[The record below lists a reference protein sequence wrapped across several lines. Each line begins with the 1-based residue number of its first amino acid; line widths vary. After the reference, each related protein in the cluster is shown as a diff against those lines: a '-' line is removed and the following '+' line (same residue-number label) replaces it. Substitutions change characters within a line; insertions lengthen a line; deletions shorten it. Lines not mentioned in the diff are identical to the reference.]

1 MDLACGVGKL
11 ASSRVYDEYRAELQ
25 SYREKA
31 RLYGG
36 KEAIE
41 KLHSEG
47 RMTARERLEALLD
60 AGSFVELDAFMT
72 HRFTDFGMD
81 KRKGLGDGVIAGYG
95 LIDGRP
101 VFVYA
106 EDSTFMGGSLGEAHL
121 QKMGKTLDLA
131 LKMGVPFVGL
141 NDSGGARIQE
151 GAVSLSTLGELFA
164 RNVAASGVIPQVT
177 AVMGPCAGGAV
188 YSPALEDFV
197 IMVDKTSYMFITG
210 PRVVKTVTGE
220 EVSNDS
226 LGGARVQNT
235 KSGVAHFLA
244 SDEREGVDLIR
255 KLLSYL
261 PANNLEDP
269 PTSKTSD
276 PPDRID
282 EDLNALIPTDPGK
295 SYNMLEL
302 INRAFDKGTFFEVHR
317 LFAPN
322 AVVGFA
328 RLAGMPVGIVANQPA
343 VMAGVLDV
351 NSADKIARFIRFCDC
366 FNLPIIT
373 FVDVPGYLPGVAQEH
388 GGIIRH
394 GAKVIYAYS
403 EAEVP
408 KVTVVARKAYGGAYI
423 GMCSK
428 SLGGDVVFAYPSA
441 EIAVMGPEGAVEIIY
456 HRELEK
462 APAEKRQELAAQL
475 AEEYRRK
482 FANPYEAA
490 ARGYVNAV
498 IEPKETRPELIKAL
512 KMLSL
517 GKRVPKPPPPKK
529 HGNMPV

>member
-1 MDLACGVGKL
+1 L
-11 ASSRVYDEYRAELQ
+11 ASRSYEDYRAELESQ
-25 SYREKA
+25 RERAK
-31 RLYGG
+31 LFGG

-41 KLHSEG
+41 KIHSDG
-47 RMTARERLEALLD
+47 RLTARERLDGLLD
-60 AGSFVELDAFMT
+60 PGSFVELDAFMT

-95 LIDGRP
+95 LIAGRP
-101 VFVYA
+101 VCVYS
-106 EDSTFMGGSLGEAHL
+106 EDATFMGGSLGEAHL
-121 QKMGKTLDLA
+121 QKMSKTLDLA
-131 LKMGVPFVGL
+131 LKLGVPFVGI

-164 RNVAASGVIPQVT
+164 RNVAASGVIPQIT

-210 PRVVKTVTGE
+210 PRVIKTVTGE
-220 EVSNDS
+220 EVSTES
-226 LGGARVQNT
+226 LGGARAQNT

-244 SDEREGVDLIR
+244 STEKEGLGLIR
-255 KLLSYL
+255 TLLSYL
-261 PANNLEDP
+261 PQNNLDDP
-269 PTSKTSD
+269 PILKIDD
-276 PPDRID
+276 PPDRMD
-282 EDLNALIPTDPGK
+282 EELNNVIPTDPSK
-295 SYNMLEL
+295 SYNILDV
-302 INRAFDKGTFFEVHR
+302 INRVFDKGSFFEIHR

-328 RLAGMPVGIVANQPA
+328 RLAGMPIGIIANQPA
-343 VMAGVLDV
+343 VMAGVLDI
-351 NSADKIARFIRFCDC
+351 NSADKIARFVRFCDC
-366 FNLPIIT
+366 FSLPIIT
-373 FVDVPGYLPGVAQEH
+373 FVDVPGYLPGVKEEH

-403 EAEVP
+403 EAEAP
-408 KVTVVARKAYGGAYI
+408 KVTIVVRKAYGGAYI

-428 SLGGDVVFAYPSA
+428 SLGGDVVFAYPTA

-462 APAEKRQELAAQL
+462 AAPEERAKLAAQL
-475 AEEYRRK
+475 ADEYRRK

-498 IEPKETRPELIKAL
+498 IEPKETRPELVKAL

-517 GKRVPKPPPPKK
+517 GKKVPKPAPPKK
-529 HGNMPV
+529 HGNIPL

>member
-1 MDLACGVGKL
+1 
-11 ASSRVYDEYRAELQ
+11 
-25 SYREKA
+25 
-31 RLYGG
+31 
-36 KEAIE
+36 
-41 KLHSEG
+41 
-47 RMTARERLEALLD
+47 MTARERLETLLD
-60 AGSFVELDAFMT
+60 AGTLVELDAFMT

-101 VFVYA
+101 VCVYA

-121 QKMGKTLDLA
+121 QKMSKTLDLA
-131 LKMGVPFVGL
+131 LKMGVPFIGL

-164 RNVAASGVIPQVT
+164 KNVVASGVVPQIT
-177 AVMGPCAGGAV
+177 AIMGPCAGGAV

-220 EVSNDS
+220 DVSTDS

-235 KSGVAHFLA
+235 KSGVAHFFA
-244 SDEREGVDLIR
+244 SDEREALGLVR
-255 KLLSYL
+255 RLLGYL
-261 PANNLEDP
+261 PPNNMEDP
-269 PTSKTSD
+269 PTSQVTD
-276 PPDRID
+276 PPERAD
-282 EDLNALIPTDPGK
+282 EDLNSLIPVDPNK
-295 SYNMLEL
+295 SYNILDL
-302 INRAFDKGTFFEVHR
+302 ITRVFDAESFFEVQR

-328 RLAGMPVGIVANQPA
+328 RIAGMPVGIIANQPA
-343 VMAGVLDV
+343 VMAGVLDI
-351 NSADKIARFIRFCDC
+351 NSADKIARFVRFCDC
-366 FNLPIIT
+366 FNLPIVT

-408 KVTVVARKAYGGAYI
+408 KVTIVVRKAYGGAYI

-428 SLGGDVVFAYPSA
+428 SLGGDVVFAYPTA

-456 HRELEK
+456 HREIEA
-462 APAEKRQELAAQL
+462 APPEKRREVAAQL
-475 AEEYRRK
+475 ADDYRQK

-498 IEPKETRPELIKAL
+498 IEPKETRPELFKAL

-517 GKRVPKPPPPKK
+517 GKRVPKPMPPKK
-529 HGNMPV
+529 HGNIPL

>member
-1 MDLACGVGKL
+1 M
-11 ASSRVYDEYRAELQ
+11 SSKRAYEEYLAELR

-36 KEAIE
+36 KEAVE
-41 KLHSEG
+41 KLHKEG
-47 RMTARERLEALLD
+47 RMTARERLEGLLD
-60 AGSFVELDAFMT
+60 PGSLVELDAFVT

-81 KRKGLGDGVIAGYG
+81 KRKGLGDGVIAGCG
-95 LIDGRP
+95 LIGGQP
-101 VFVYA
+101 ICVYA

-164 RNVAASGVIPQVT
+164 RNVAASGVVPQIT
-177 AVMGPCAGGAV
+177 AIMGPCAGGAV

-235 KSGVAHFLA
+235 KSGVAHFFA
-244 SDEREGVDLIR
+244 ADEQGALRLIR
-255 KLLSYL
+255 TLLSYL
-261 PANNLEDP
+261 PPNNLEDP
-269 PTSKTSD
+269 PTAETDD

-282 EDLNALIPTDPGK
+282 EELNALIPSDPSK
-295 SYNMLEL
+295 SYNILEV
-302 INRAFDKGTFFEVHR
+302 INRVFDLGSFFEVQQM
-317 LFAPN
+317 FAQN

-328 RLAGMPVGIVANQPA
+328 RLSGMPVGVVANQPA
-343 VMAGVLDV
+343 VMAGVMDI
-351 NSADKIARFIRFCDC
+351 NSSDKIARFVRFCDC

-373 FVDVPGYLPGVAQEH
+373 FVDVPGYMPGVNQEH
-388 GGIIRH
+388 SGIIRH

-403 EAEVP
+403 EAETP
-408 KVTVVARKAYGGAYI
+408 KITVVVRKAYGGAYI
-423 GMCSK
+423 AMCSK
-428 SLGGDVVFAYPSA
+428 SLGADIVLAYPTA

-456 HRELEK
+456 HRELEN
-462 APAEKRQELAAQL
+462 APPEKRLEVAAQL
-475 AEEYRRK
+475 AEDYRRK

-498 IEPKETRPELIKAL
+498 IEPKETRPELVKAL
-512 KMLSL
+512 KVLSL
-517 GKRVPKPPPPKK
+517 GKRVPKPPPAKK
-529 HGNMPV
+529 HGNIPL

>member
-1 MDLACGVGKL
+1 LACGVEKL
-11 ASSRVYDEYRAELQ
+11 ASARPYEDFRAELQ

-31 RLYGG
+31 RLFGG

-41 KLHSEG
+41 RIHSEG
-47 RMTARERLEALLD
+47 RMTARERLEGLLD
-60 AGSFVELDAFMT
+60 PGSFVELDAFMT

-95 LIDGRP
+95 LVGGRP
-101 VFVYA
+101 VCVYA
-106 EDSTFMGGSLGEAHL
+106 EDATFMGGSLGEAHL

-151 GAVSLSTLGELFA
+151 GAVSLSTLGEVFA
-164 RNVAASGVIPQVT
+164 KNVAASGVVPQIT

-220 EVSNDS
+220 EVSTES

-235 KSGVAHFLA
+235 KSGVAHFL
-244 SDEREGVDLIR
+244 SSNEREALDLIR
-255 KLLSYL
+255 TLLSYL
-261 PANNLEDP
+261 PSNNMEEP
-269 PTSKTSD
+269 PTSKTED

-282 EDLNALIPTDPGK
+282 ENLNTLIPTDPSK
-295 SYNMLEL
+295 SYNILDL
-302 INRAFDKGTFFEVHR
+302 VNRVFDRGSFFEVHR
-317 LFAPN
+317 LFAQN

-343 VMAGVLDV
+343 VMAGVLDI

-366 FNLPIIT
+366 FNFPIVT
-373 FVDVPGYLPGVAQEH
+373 FVDVPGYLPGVTQEH
-388 GGIIRH
+388 SGIIRH

-403 EAEVP
+403 EADVP
-408 KVTVVARKAYGGAYI
+408 KITVVVRKAYGGAYI

-456 HRELEK
+456 HRELES
-462 APAEKRQELAAQL
+462 APPEKRKEVAAQL
-475 AEEYRRK
+475 AEEYRRR

-490 ARGYVNAV
+490 ARGYVNVV
-498 IEPKETRPELIKAL
+498 IEPKETRPELVKAL

-517 GKRVPKPPPPKK
+517 GKRVPKPAPPKK
-529 HGNMPV
+529 HGNIPL

>member
-1 MDLACGVGKL
+1 
-11 ASSRVYDEYRAELQ
+11 
-25 SYREKA
+25 
-31 RLYGG
+31 
-36 KEAIE
+36 
-41 KLHSEG
+41 
-47 RMTARERLEALLD
+47 MTARERLEALLD
-60 AGSFVELDAFMT
+60 KGSFVELDAFMT
-72 HRFTDFGMD
+72 HRFTDFDMD

-101 VFVYA
+101 VCVYA

-121 QKMGKTLDLA
+121 QKMNKTLDLA

-164 RNVAASGVIPQVT
+164 KNVEASGVVPQVT

-226 LGGARVQNT
+226 LGGARVQNMQ
-235 KSGVAHFLA
+235 SGVAHFLA
-244 SDEREGVDLIR
+244 SDEREGLGIVKRI
-255 KLLSYL
+255 LSYL
-261 PANNLEDP
+261 PANNMEDP
-269 PTSKTSD
+269 PTLRTED
-276 PPDRID
+276 PPDRVD
-282 EDLNALIPTDPGK
+282 EELNALIPIDPSK
-295 SYNMLEL
+295 SYNILDV
-302 INRAFDKGTFFEVHR
+302 INRVFDLGSFFEVHR
-317 LFAPN
+317 LFASN

-343 VMAGVLDV
+343 VMAGVLDI

-373 FVDVPGYLPGVAQEH
+373 FVDVPGYLPGVTQEH

-408 KVTVVARKAYGGAYI
+408 KITIVVRKAYGGAYI

-428 SLGGDVVFAYPSA
+428 SLGGDVVLAYPTA

-456 HRELEK
+456 RRELEK
-462 APAEKRQELAAQL
+462 APPEKRQEVAAQL

-482 FANPYEAA
+482 FATPYEAA

-498 IEPKETRPELIKAL
+498 IEPKETRPELVKAL